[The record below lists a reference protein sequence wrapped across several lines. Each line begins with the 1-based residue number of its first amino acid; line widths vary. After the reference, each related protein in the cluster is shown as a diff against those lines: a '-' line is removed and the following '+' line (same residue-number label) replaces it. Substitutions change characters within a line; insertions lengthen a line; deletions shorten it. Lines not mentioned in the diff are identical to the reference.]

1 MRLDRRAK
9 DTEDMRDTEELKP
22 VFGGDEPV
30 DVEIE
35 DGEGPSGTEEDSP
48 SADDADAPVEGG
60 PAGGAVA
67 TSDPVRTYLKE
78 MGTVYLLSR
87 DEEVELAKEIERGR
101 QEITREI
108 LKTGFT
114 VHELESLRERL
125 TEKHGPEE
133 VLEYDDD
140 EGIISEDE
148 EDRRKTLA
156 NIELALAALSKAKRV
171 KAGEK
176 ADTRLVSLLLEI
188 ERKADIYERI
198 IEDLKRSREE
208 LGELERE
215 RAAIEATGKDAG
227 ERKREID
234 DSAEA
239 LEKKAGLS
247 TAELS
252 TLVARLDD
260 FTSRIDFA
268 KERLIKANLRLVVS
282 IARRYLNR
290 GLQFLDLIQE
300 GNIGLMRAVEK
311 FEYRRGYKFS
321 TYATWWIRQAI
332 SRSIADQ
339 ARTIRVPVHMVET
352 LNKLVRASHYLV
364 QEKGM
369 EPTPEELA
377 DALDLPLEK
386 IRKTLKI
393 AKEPVS
399 LEMPVGDD
407 GESLLGDFIED
418 KDAAVPHD
426 EAVTSDLTG
435 HMNEVLATLSPREEK
450 VLRMRFGIGEI
461 KDHTLEEVGAFF
473 NVTRERI
480 RQIEAKALR
489 KLRHPKRCRKLK
501 TFSEK

>member
-1 MRLDRRAK
+1 MK
-9 DTEDMRDTEELKP
+9 DNTEELKP
-22 VFGGDEPV
+22 IFEGDEAAAP
-30 DVEIE
+30 DRDGESAAGIEE
-35 DGEGPSGTEEDSP
+35 DGPGLGDGEPPGE
-48 SADDADAPVEGG
+48 AVQAP
-60 PAGGAVA
+60 GAA
-67 TSDPVRTYLKE
+67 AITDPVRTYLKE

-108 LKTGFT
+108 LRTSYAIY
-114 VHELESLRERL
+114 ELESLKERL
-125 TEKHGPEE
+125 SEKHGGEE
-133 VLEYDDD
+133 VIEYDDD

-247 TAELS
+247 TAEPP
-252 TLVARLDD
+252 TLVPRLDD

-282 IARRYLNR
+282 IARGYMKR
-290 GLQFLDLIQE
+290 GIPILRLLQE
-300 GNIGLMRAVEK
+300 GHKR
-311 FEYRRGYKFS
+311 
-321 TYATWWIRQAI
+321 
-332 SRSIADQ
+332 
-339 ARTIRVPVHMVET
+339 
-352 LNKLVRASHYLV
+352 LV
-364 QEKGM
+364 
-369 EPTPEELA
+369 
-377 DALDLPLEK
+377 
-386 IRKTLKI
+386 
-393 AKEPVS
+393 
-399 LEMPVGDD
+399 
-407 GESLLGDFIED
+407 
-418 KDAAVPHD
+418 
-426 EAVTSDLTG
+426 
-435 HMNEVLATLSPREEK
+435 
-450 VLRMRFGIGEI
+450 
-461 KDHTLEEVGAFF
+461 
-473 NVTRERI
+473 
-480 RQIEAKALR
+480 
-489 KLRHPKRCRKLK
+489 
-501 TFSEK
+501 